1 MPAFSLSRET
11 TIQASPDQVH
21 ALINDFRNWAQWS
34 PWEARD
40 PELKRTFSGAES
52 GLGAKYAWEGNKQ
65 VGSGTMEITSSQPDR
80 IEIEL
85 CFLVPF
91 KATNQTTFELTP
103 AGEGTRVVWSMTGQR
118 NVLMAAMGK
127 LFFNKAIAKDYDQG
141 LAKLAAAAETT

>member
-65 VGSGTMEITSSQPDR
+65 VGSGTME
-80 IEIEL
+80 
-85 CFLVPF
+85 
-91 KATNQTTFELTP
+91 
-103 AGEGTRVVWSMTGQR
+103 
-118 NVLMAAMGK
+118 
-127 LFFNKAIAKDYDQG
+127 
-141 LAKLAAAAETT
+141 